1 MRVKDYYKILN
12 LENNKVTVDEI
23 KSASR
28 QQAKKYHPDVNVG
41 NKLAE
46 EKIKDINEAYRI
58 LSNPSLK
65 RKYDR
70 TWNYQIGNKQKK
82 VKRKTSGEVAG
93 EFFGMF
99 FGNNEIKEEI
109 AQSQVPPVKGE
120 NIDTEINISIE
131 DGYYGAEKKIV
142 LKDIEGKDKS
152 IEIKIPE
159 GIQNGE
165 KIRLIGQG
173 KPGKNGGKNG
183 DLYIRI
189 NIEDGKKFKLKGNDL
204 YTIVPISPWEAALG
218 TKAKVNSVDDT
229 KTAIYIPNGI
239 QSGETIE
246 IPQKGYKTQTGERGN
261 LIAQIKIVIPEKLTN
276 EEKEMFKRLK
286 EISKFNPRRV

>member
-23 KSASR
+23 KSAYR
-28 QQAKKYHPDVNVG
+28 KQAKKYHPDVNVG

-131 DGYYGAEKKIV
+131 DGYYGAEKKLV
-142 LKDIEGKDKS
+142 LKDIEGKDKA

-183 DLYIRI
+183 DLYIKI

-246 IPQKGYKTQTGERGN
+246 IPQKGYKNPKGERGN
-261 LIAQIKIVIPEKLTN
+261 LIAQIKIVVQEKLTN
-276 EEKEMFKRLK
+276 EEKDMFKKLK

>member
-23 KSASR
+23 KSAYR
-28 QQAKKYHPDVNVG
+28 KQAKKYHPDVNVG

-131 DGYYGAEKKIV
+131 DGYYGAEKKLV

-183 DLYIRI
+183 DLYIKI

-246 IPQKGYKTQTGERGN
+246 IPQKGYKNPKGERGN
-261 LIAQIKIVIPEKLTN
+261 LIAQIKIVVPEKLTN
-276 EEKEMFKRLK
+276 EEKDMFKKLK